1 MEIIY
6 FLDAQEAGSQ
16 VEQPASGPVGLCT
29 HFVAMPVS
37 SKDTRFKAH

>member
-6 FLDAQEAGSQ
+6 FLDAQEAKCINQ
-16 VEQPASGPVGLCT
+16 HQDRPIYAHT
-29 HFVAMPVS
+29 FFVTMPVS